1 MPRFGNLPLGRAALL
16 VGLVATLAVVGPTAS
31 IVTPAHAQA
40 SVSVGA
46 DFRVALEP
54 YGAWRHN
61 RRFGDVWVPASR
73 QRDWRPYTVGH
84 WVYTDDY
91 GWYWVADDQEANW
104 GWITYHYGRW
114 YRDADYG
121 WFWIPNDVWGPAWVD
136 WRYGD
141 QYAGWAPEPPDEV
154 IVEVQDEPAYWCFVG
169 AGDLIAPSIATVLL
183 PFDRRAEFF
192 RRTALVNRPVMMRG
206 PDRHFAVNPGIP
218 PGNIAAIRGRP
229 LPTYQVRPRVL
240 AGTAVLPGAVQV
252 RAADLGRDRERGNRP
267 AARERVAMR
276 DIIRSSSTVRPTR
289 AAPQPQPLGR
299 GEAGRLGATP
309 PRAAR
314 NAAVEQGTA
323 QRAPETPSAQRQ
335 QGEQRQTAAPQVGR
349 GAERRRGNVTAPNAP
364 PPTAQAPAGPREGR
378 VDQRAGGRERNQPPS
393 AIERRSRDRTPV
405 AHAPSGNQGIVQRRP
420 EARPPANRPSA
431 VVTRPQVNRPP
442 AVAARPQVNRPPAA
456 PPTIN
461 RPPAF
466 VARPAAPRPAP
477 SPAAFARPAPPPAAA
492 RPAPPPAAFARPAP
506 PPPPVR
512 PATVGAAPHG
522 GPGQKRPQ

>member
-1 MPRFGNLPLGRAALL
+1 MHRIGILRLGRTALL
-16 VGLVATLAVVGPTAS
+16 VGFVAGGLATS
-31 IVTPAHAQA
+31 TNLIVTSAQAQA

-46 DFRVALEP
+46 DFHVALEP
-54 YGAWRHN
+54 YGAWRHH

-73 QRDWRPYTVGH
+73 SRDWRPYTIGH

-91 GWYWVADDQEANW
+91 GWYWVADDQEADW

-114 YRDADYG
+114 YRDADFD

-141 QYAGWAPEPPDEV
+141 QYVGWAPEPPDDV
-154 IVEVQDEPAYWCFVG
+154 VVEVENEPAYWSFVS
-169 AGDLIAPSIATVLL
+169 AGQLIAPSIATALL

-206 PDRHFAVNPGIP
+206 PDRHFAVNPGIAP
-218 PGNIAAIRGRP
+218 ANIAAIRGRP

-240 AGTAVLPGAVQV
+240 AGTAALPGALQV
-252 RAADLGRDRERGNRP
+252 RAADLRRDGSNRP
-267 AARERVAMR
+267 AARERVATR

-299 GEAGRLGATP
+299 GEVGRLGATP

-314 NAAVEQGTA
+314 NAAVEQGVA
-323 QRAPETPSAQRQ
+323 QRGPAAPSAQRQ
-335 QGEQRQTAAPQVGR
+335 QGEQRQTTAPQVGR
-349 GAERRRGNVTAPNAP
+349 GAERRRGDITPPNTPA
-364 PPTAQAPAGPREGR
+364 PTAQAPAPREGR
-378 VDQRAGGRERNQPPS
+378 VDQRAGEPARNQPLT
-393 AIERRSRDRTPV
+393 AIERRSRERTPT
-405 AHAPSGNQGIVQRRP
+405 AHAPPANQGIVQRRP
-420 EARPPANRPSA
+420 EARPPANRPST

-442 AVAARPQVNRPPAA
+442 AVAARPQVNRPAA
-456 PPTIN
+456 SPPPVN

-466 VARPAAPRPAP
+466 AARPPSRPIAPPAAAPRSASP
-477 SPAAFARPAPPPAAA
+477 PAAFARPAPPPAAA
-492 RPAPPPAAFARPAP
+492 
-506 PPPPVR
+506 R

>member
-16 VGLVATLAVVGPTAS
+16 VGLAATLAVVGSTTS
-31 IVTPAHAQA
+31 IVTPAHAQV

-54 YGAWRHN
+54 YGGWRHH
-61 RRFGDVWVPASR
+61 RRFGDVWAPASR
-73 QRDWRPYTVGH
+73 ARDWRPYTVGH

-91 GWYWVADDQEANW
+91 GWYWVADDREADW

-141 QYAGWAPEPPDEV
+141 QYVGWAPEPPDEV
-154 IVEVQDEPAYWCFVG
+154 VVEVQDEPVYWSFVT

-192 RRTALVNRPVMMRG
+192 RRTALVNRPVMMQG
-206 PDRHFAVNPGIP
+206 PDRHFGVNPGIA

-240 AGTAVLPGAVQV
+240 AGTAALPGAVQV
-252 RAADLGRDRERGNRP
+252 RAADLRREREGGNRP
-267 AARERVAMR
+267 AARERVATR
-276 DIIRSSSTVRPTR
+276 DIIRSSSTVRPPR
-289 AAPQPQPLGR
+289 AAPQPQTLGR
-299 GEAGRLGATP
+299 GEVGRLGATP

-314 NAAVEQGTA
+314 NATVVQGTA
-323 QRAPETPSAQRQ
+323 QRTPETPSARRQ
-335 QGEQRQTAAPQVGR
+335 QGEQRQTGAPQAGR
-349 GAERRRGNVTAPNAP
+349 GARPGNITL
-364 PPTAQAPAGPREGR
+364 PTAQAPAGPREGR
-378 VDQRAGGRERNQPPS
+378 IDQRAGGRERNQPPS
-393 AIERRSRDRTPV
+393 AIERRSRERTPV
-405 AHAPSGNQGIVQRRP
+405 AHAPAGNQGIVQRRP

-431 VVTRPQVNRPP
+431 VVTRPQVSRPP
-442 AVAARPQVNRPPAA
+442 AVAARPQVNRPPAS

-477 SPAAFARPAPPPAAA
+477 
-492 RPAPPPAAFARPAP
+492 PPAAFARPAARPAP
-506 PPPPVR
+506 PPPAAR

-522 GPGQKRPQ
+522 GPVQKRPQ